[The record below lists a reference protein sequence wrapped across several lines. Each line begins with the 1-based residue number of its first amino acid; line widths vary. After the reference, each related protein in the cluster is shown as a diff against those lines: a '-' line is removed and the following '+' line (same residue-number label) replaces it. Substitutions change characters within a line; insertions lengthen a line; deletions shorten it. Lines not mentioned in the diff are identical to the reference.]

1 MTKKKI
7 SIGIVQENPIVGD
20 IEGNLQLAINAIDK
34 LSKQSSP
41 DIFLFTEMFITG
53 YPPEDLILRD
63 DLLDASYE
71 AVEKLC
77 EVKPESF
84 IVIGYPKK
92 EGDSIFNC
100 AGVLRNKSVI
110 TEYKKQELPNYEVF
124 DEKRYFQSGKGPGIF
139 EVNGLRV
146 GLSVCEDIWHENV
159 IKQLHEK
166 KTDLILNI
174 NASPFHLD
182 KIKERKV
189 LISGHAI
196 NYSLPIV
203 YANQV
208 GGQDELVFDGT
219 SMAMDGEGQQI
230 LQLEKFKEDFWL
242 DLKLNDI
249 PQTTL
254 FKEDYKIVNFTSDQ
268 EGKLS
273 SEKKEEIPEDKE
285 LEEVYKALVLGAK
298 DYIQKN
304 NFPGVLIGSSGGIDS
319 ALTAAIAADAIGPE
333 KVRTFMLPFKFT
345 SDMSVEDSEKL
356 AVNLGIKHSVIP
368 IGDIYESFADSL
380 EDEFSGLEPDI
391 TEENLQSRCRGVILM
406 ALSNKSGELV
416 LTTGNKSETAV
427 GYSTLYGDTAGGF
440 GVLKDV
446 PKTLVYELSRYRN
459 TISHVIPDRIIDRPP
474 SAELAPDQQD
484 SDSLPDYAILDKI
497 IELYVEQDKS
507 KVEIEESGIDKSMV
521 DRVIRLI
528 DLSEYKRRQAPLGVK
543 ITSRGFGKDRRYPI
557 TNNFLK

>member
-1 MTKKKI
+1 MTKKTI

-41 DIFLFTEMFITG
+41 DIFVFTEMFLTG

-63 DLLDASYE
+63 DMLDASYE

-77 EVKPESF
+77 DVKPESF

-219 SMAMDGEGQQI
+219 SMVMDGDGQQI
-230 LQLEKFKEDFWL
+230 LQLEKFKED
-242 DLKLNDI
+242 
-249 PQTTL
+249 
-254 FKEDYKIVNFTSDQ
+254 YKIINFISDQ
-268 EGKLS
+268 DGKLS
-273 SEKKEEIPEDKE
+273 SEKREEIPEDKE

-368 IGDIYESFADSL
+368 IGEIYESFADSL
-380 EDEFSGLEPDI
+380 KDEFSGLEPDI

-557 TNNFLK
+557 TNKFLK

>member
-41 DIFLFTEMFITG
+41 DIFLFTEMFLTG
-53 YPPEDLILRD
+53 YPPEDIILRD
-63 DLLDASYE
+63 DLLDASYQ

-77 EVKPESF
+77 DVKPESF

-124 DEKRYFQSGKGPGIF
+124 DEKRYFKPGKGPGIF

-182 KIKERKV
+182 KIKERKA

-196 NYSLPIV
+196 DYSLPIV

-219 SMAMDGEGQQI
+219 SMAMDGDGQQI
-230 LQLEKFKEDFWL
+230 LQLEKFKED
-242 DLKLNDI
+242 
-249 PQTTL
+249 
-254 FKEDYKIVNFTSDQ
+254 YKIVNFISDQ

-273 SEKKEEIPEDKE
+273 SEKREEIPEDKE

-319 ALTAAIAADAIGPE
+319 ALTAAIAADAIGSE
-333 KVRTFMLPFKFT
+333 KVRTFMLPFKYT

-368 IGDIYESFADSL
+368 IGEIYESFADSL

-446 PKTLVYELSRYRN
+446 PKTLVYDLSRYRN

-507 KVEIEESGIDKSMV
+507 KAEIEASGIEKSMV

-557 TNNFLK
+557 TNKFLK

>member
-63 DLLDASYE
+63 DLLDAAYE

-77 EVKPESF
+77 EIKPESF

-230 LQLEKFKEDFWL
+230 LQLEKFKED
-242 DLKLNDI
+242 
-249 PQTTL
+249 
-254 FKEDYKIVNFTSDQ
+254 YKIVNFTSDQ

-273 SEKKEEIPEDKE
+273 SEKREEIPEDKE

-557 TNNFLK
+557 TNKFLK

>member
-230 LQLEKFKEDFWL
+230 LQLEKFKED
-242 DLKLNDI
+242 
-249 PQTTL
+249 
-254 FKEDYKIVNFTSDQ
+254 YKIVNFTSDQ

-273 SEKKEEIPEDKE
+273 SEKREEIPEDKE

-507 KVEIEESGIDKSMV
+507 KAEIEASGIEKGMV

-557 TNNFLK
+557 TNKFLK

>member
-41 DIFLFTEMFITG
+41 DIFVFTEMFITG

-77 EVKPESF
+77 DVKPESF

-182 KIKERKV
+182 KIKERKT

-196 NYSLPIV
+196 DYSLPIV

-219 SMAMDGEGQQI
+219 SMVMDGDGQQI
-230 LQLEKFKEDFWL
+230 LQLEKFKED
-242 DLKLNDI
+242 
-249 PQTTL
+249 
-254 FKEDYKIVNFTSDQ
+254 YKIINLISDQ
-268 EGKLS
+268 DGKLS
-273 SEKKEEIPEDKE
+273 SEKREEIPEDKE

-446 PKTLVYELSRYRN
+446 PKTLVYDLSRYRN

-507 KVEIEESGIDKSMV
+507 KAEIEASGIEKGMV

-557 TNNFLK
+557 TNKFLK

>member
-63 DLLDASYE
+63 DLLDASYK

-230 LQLEKFKEDFWL
+230 LQLEKFKED
-242 DLKLNDI
+242 
-249 PQTTL
+249 
-254 FKEDYKIVNFTSDQ
+254 YKIVNFSSDQ

-273 SEKKEEIPEDKE
+273 SEKREEIPEDKE

-507 KVEIEESGIDKSMV
+507 KAEIEESGIDKSVV

-557 TNNFLK
+557 TNKFLK

>member
-71 AVEKLC
+71 AVEKLY

-230 LQLEKFKEDFWL
+230 LQLEKFKED
-242 DLKLNDI
+242 
-249 PQTTL
+249 
-254 FKEDYKIVNFTSDQ
+254 YKIVNFTSDQ

-273 SEKKEEIPEDKE
+273 SEKREEIPEDKE

-557 TNNFLK
+557 TNKFLK

>member
-124 DEKRYFQSGKGPGIF
+124 DEKRYFQPGKGPGIF

-166 KTDLILNI
+166 ETDLILNI

-182 KIKERKV
+182 KIKERKA

-230 LQLEKFKEDFWL
+230 LQLEKFKED
-242 DLKLNDI
+242 
-249 PQTTL
+249 
-254 FKEDYKIVNFTSDQ
+254 YKIVNFTSNQ

-273 SEKKEEIPEDKE
+273 SEKREEIPEDKE

-557 TNNFLK
+557 TNKFLK

>member
-124 DEKRYFQSGKGPGIF
+124 DEKRYFQSGKVPGIF

-166 KTDLILNI
+166 ETDLILNI

-230 LQLEKFKEDFWL
+230 LQLEKFKED
-242 DLKLNDI
+242 
-249 PQTTL
+249 
-254 FKEDYKIVNFTSDQ
+254 YKIVNFTSDQ

-273 SEKKEEIPEDKE
+273 SEKREEIPEDKE

-557 TNNFLK
+557 TNKFLK

>member
-41 DIFLFTEMFITG
+41 DIFVFTEMFLTG

-124 DEKRYFQSGKGPGIF
+124 DEKRYFQPGKGPGIF

-230 LQLEKFKEDFWL
+230 LQLEKFKED
-242 DLKLNDI
+242 
-249 PQTTL
+249 
-254 FKEDYKIVNFTSDQ
+254 YKIVNFTSDQ

-273 SEKKEEIPEDKE
+273 SEKREEIPEDKE

-557 TNNFLK
+557 TNKFLK

>member
-230 LQLEKFKEDFWL
+230 LQLEKFKED
-242 DLKLNDI
+242 
-249 PQTTL
+249 
-254 FKEDYKIVNFTSDQ
+254 YKIVNFTSDQ

-273 SEKKEEIPEDKE
+273 SEKREEIPEDKE

-446 PKTLVYELSRYRN
+446 PKTLVYDLSRYRN

-507 KVEIEESGIDKSMV
+507 KAEIEESGIDKSMV

-557 TNNFLK
+557 TNKFLK

>member
-41 DIFLFTEMFITG
+41 DIFVFTEMFLTG

-182 KIKERKV
+182 KIKERKA

-196 NYSLPIV
+196 DYSLPIV

-230 LQLEKFKEDFWL
+230 LQLEKFKED
-242 DLKLNDI
+242 
-249 PQTTL
+249 
-254 FKEDYKIVNFTSDQ
+254 YKIVNFTSDQ

-273 SEKKEEIPEDKE
+273 SEKREEIPEDKE

-557 TNNFLK
+557 TNKFLK

>member
-41 DIFLFTEMFITG
+41 DIFLFTEMFLTG

-77 EVKPESF
+77 DVKPESF

-124 DEKRYFQSGKGPGIF
+124 DEKRYFQPGKGPGIF

-230 LQLEKFKEDFWL
+230 LQLEKFKED
-242 DLKLNDI
+242 
-249 PQTTL
+249 
-254 FKEDYKIVNFTSDQ
+254 YKIVNFTSDQ

-273 SEKKEEIPEDKE
+273 SEKREEIPEDKE

-557 TNNFLK
+557 TNKFLK

>member
-230 LQLEKFKEDFWL
+230 LQLAK
-242 DLKLNDI
+242 
-249 PQTTL
+249 

-268 EGKLS
+268 VGKLS
-273 SEKKEEIPEDKE
+273 SEKREEIPEDKE

-507 KVEIEESGIDKSMV
+507 KVEIEESGIDKSIV

-557 TNNFLK
+557 TNKFLK

>member
-139 EVNGLRV
+139 EVNGL
-146 GLSVCEDIWHENV
+146 SVCEDIWHENV

-230 LQLEKFKEDFWL
+230 LQLEKFKED
-242 DLKLNDI
+242 
-249 PQTTL
+249 
-254 FKEDYKIVNFTSDQ
+254 YKIVNFTSDQ

-273 SEKKEEIPEDKE
+273 SEKREEIPEDKE

-557 TNNFLK
+557 TNKFLK